1 MRRFIKTF
9 DDYETPMVPVELNI
23 TREGIASIANEF
35 LRELGKNYDLRRDKA
50 YDPELGNDA
59 WYVERFYQWAE
70 NTKTPCR
77 IIYFFHPEEAK
88 GKDPHMAIIIGDLV
102 LDFAHK
108 KLSKDRK
115 EKFAITPPKDYEKY
129 GFREYD
135 LLDDYPSWTEEI
147 NPLRPKED

>member
-1 MRRFIKTF
+1 MMKFIRTF

-23 TREGIASIANEF
+23 TEDGIASLGTEF
-35 LRELGKNYDLRRDKA
+35 LRDLGKTYDLRRDKA

-70 NTKTPCR
+70 NNRTPCR
-77 IIYFFHPEEAK
+77 IIYFYHPEEAK
-88 GKDPHMAIIIGDLV
+88 GKEPHMAILIGDLV

-115 EKFAITPPKDYEKY
+115 EKFAIKSPKDYQKY
-129 GFREYD
+129 GFKKYEIVD
-135 LLDDYPSWTEEI
+135 EYPSWVDDI
-147 NPLRPKED
+147 RPLKSND